1 MFDGTVII
9 GIDPGEHGAVVVLSP
24 EGFTR
29 AFPFPWLDDSG
40 ADAKALASL
49 LRFWMDGRNEI
60 YVVLEVSNA
69 FAGAGRTMGAVSAQ
83 TTGRTQ
89 GVVEGVCAALG
100 LPLELVEAKTW
111 QTILEPSTLV
121 FEGRVKSGRTDDERT
136 LSSKERARRIALKRA
151 DVKARSIASVRRRLP
166 NLGLIWPRCRKE
178 SDGIA
183 DAANMCLWRRGLQQ
197 SVDLKK

>member
-1 MFDGTVII
+1 MFNDTVII
-9 GIDPGEHGAVVVLSP
+9 GIDPGEHGAIVTLTPRGDVSKV
-24 EGFTR
+24 
-29 AFPFPWLDDSG
+29 PFPWKDG
-40 ADAKALASL
+40 ADANVLAML
-49 LRFWMDGRNEI
+49 LRPERGRKCI
-60 YVVLEVSNA
+60 VVLEVSHA
-69 FAGAGRTMGAVSAQ
+69 FAGPNRKMGAVSAQ

-121 FEGRVKSGRTDDERT
+121 FDGRVKSGRTDDERT

-183 DAANMCLWRRGLQQ
+183 DAANMCLWRRGIQQ
-197 SVDLKK
+197 GE

>member
-1 MFDGTVII
+1 MFSDTVII
-9 GIDPGEHGAVVVLSP
+9 GIDPGEHGAIVWLEPDGSTRRASFPWREGANAHELVVL
-24 EGFTR
+24 
-29 AFPFPWLDDSG
+29 
-40 ADAKALASL
+40 
-49 LRFWMDGRNEI
+49 LRHDPDVPCV
-60 YVVLEVSNA
+60 VVLEVSHA
-69 FAGAGRTMGAVSAQ
+69 FAGPNRKMGAVSAQ

-121 FEGRVKSGRTDDERT
+121 FDGRVKSGRTDDERT

-151 DVKARSIASVRRRLP
+151 DVKARSIASVKRRLP

-183 DAANMCLWRRGLQQ
+183 DAANMCLWRRSLQQ
-197 SVDLKK
+197 SDDLKK